1 MSQIPPSDIDL
12 IAPAKARANIMA
24 AIEAHLGKDWARED
38 RWIVV
43 HDSDY
48 LMRLNQG
55 KKNIDF
61 ACDLLGEVSITD
73 LEADPLQG
81 SGWLIAGAV
90 LFAWLLVALVIAKIS
105 GVV

>member
-1 MSQIPPSDIDL
+1 MSETPRPEIDV
-12 IAPAKARANIMA
+12 IAPAEARKRLIA
-24 AIEAHLGKDWARED
+24 AIEARLGKGWARED
-38 RWIVV
+38 RWLVV

-55 KKNIDF
+55 NKNIDF
-61 ACDLLGEVSITD
+61 ACDLLGEVSITEK
-73 LEADPLQG
+73 EADPLQS

-90 LFAWLLVALVIAKIS
+90 LFAWLLVALVIARIS